1 MARKLGQQEAAFM
14 AYIQMRNLRTV
25 RSGDLVAPLKLSAK
39 QEQNLLSRMNQRGII
54 AQVRRGLYLVPARLP
69 LGGVWTPDEATA
81 IDAFMADKQARYQ
94 VTGPNAFNR
103 YGFDEQ
109 IPSRIYVYNDVF
121 SGERTIGRVELT
133 LIKVNQSRLGD
144 TEQVEMP
151 SGETM
156 VYSSRER
163 TLVDAVYDWS
173 RFDSLPRAY
182 DWIRSDIDAGRVD
195 PAGLAKSAVR
205 YGNRGT
211 TRRIGALLEQIGV
224 AEKVLR
230 RLERAL
236 PLSGAKIPLVPGRP
250 TRGVLMNRWGVVNN
264 A

>member
-1 MARKLGQQEAAFM
+1 MARKLGQLEAAFM
-14 AYIQMRNLRTV
+14 AYVQMRHLRMV

-39 QEQNLLSRMNQRGII
+39 QEQDLLSRMNRRGMI
-54 AQVRRGLYLVPARLP
+54 AQVRRGLYLVPSKLP
-69 LGGVWTPDEATA
+69 LGGVWTPDEASALGA
-81 IDAFMADKQARYQ
+81 IMADKGARYQ
-94 VTGPNAFNR
+94 VAGPNAFSR

-109 IPSRIYVYNDVF
+109 IPSRIYVYNDAI
-121 SGERTIGRVELT
+121 SGERTVGQVELT
-133 LIKVNQSRLGD
+133 LIKVSQNRLGD
-144 TEQVEMP
+144 TEQVQTP

-156 VYSSRER
+156 VYSSRVR

-182 DWIRSDIDAGRVD
+182 DWIRSDIDASRIKPTD
-195 PAGLAKSAVR
+195 LAKTAVR

-211 TRRIGALLEQIGV
+211 IRRIGALLEQDGV
-224 AEKVLR
+224 AEKILK

-236 PLSGAKIPLVPGRP
+236 PSSGAKIPLVPVRP
-250 TRGVLMNRWGVVNN
+250 TRGALMKRWGVVSN

>member
-1 MARKLGQQEAAFM
+1 VAQKLGQQEVAFM
-14 AYIQMRNLRTV
+14 AYVQMRDLRTI
-25 RSGDLVAPLKLSAK
+25 RSGDLVASLKLSAK
-39 QEQNLLSRMNQRGII
+39 QEQDLLSRMNRRGLI
-54 AQVRRGLYLVPARLP
+54 AQVRRGLYLVPPKLP
-69 LGGVWTPDEATA
+69 LGGIWTPSEAGALGA
-81 IDAFMADKQARYQ
+81 IMADKQARYQ

-109 IPSRIYVYNDVF
+109 IPSRIYVYNDAI
-121 SGERTIGRVELT
+121 SGERTIGHVELT
-133 LIKVNQSRLGD
+133 LIKVNQERLGD
-144 TEQVEMP
+144 TEQAETP
-151 SGETM
+151 AGDTM

-182 DWIRSDIDAGRVD
+182 NWIRRDLGAERIT
-195 PAGLAKSAVR
+195 PADLVKSAVR

-211 TRRIGALLEQIGV
+211 IRRIGAILEQLGV
-224 AEKVLR
+224 TERILK

-236 PLSGAKIPLVPGRP
+236 TTSSAKIALVPERP
-250 TRGVLMNRWGVVNN
+250 TRGTFMKRWGVVDN

>member
-1 MARKLGQQEAAFM
+1 MARKLGQQEAALM
-14 AYIQMRNLRTV
+14 AYVQMRNLRTV
-25 RSGDLVAPLKLSAK
+25 RSGDLVGPLKLSAK
-39 QEQNLLSRMNQRGII
+39 QEQDLLSRMNRRGMI
-54 AQVRRGLYLVPARLP
+54 AQVRRGLYLVPSKLP
-69 LGGVWTPDEATA
+69 LGGVWTPDEASA
-81 IDAFMADKQARYQ
+81 LGALMADKQARYQ
-94 VTGPNAFNR
+94 VTGPNAFSR

-109 IPSRIYVYNDVF
+109 IPSRICVYNDAF
-121 SGERTIGRVELT
+121 SGERTVGQVKLT
-133 LIKVNQSRLGD
+133 LIKVNRNRLGD

-182 DWIRSDIDAGRVD
+182 DWTRSDIDANRID
-195 PAGLAKSAVR
+195 PADLAKSAVR

-211 TRRIGALLEQIGV
+211 IRRIGALLEQFGS
-224 AEKVLR
+224 AEKVLK

-236 PLSGAKIPLVPGRP
+236 PRSEAKIPLVPGRP
-250 TRGVLMNRWGVVNN
+250 TRGVLMKRWRVVSNV
-264 A
+264 

>member
-1 MARKLGQQEAAFM
+1 MARKLGQQEATFM
-14 AYIQMRNLRTV
+14 AYVQMRNLRTV

-39 QEQNLLSRMNQRGII
+39 QEQNLLSRMNQRAMI
-54 AQVRRGLYLVPARLP
+54 AQVRRGLYLVPAKLP
-69 LGGVWTPDEATA
+69 LGGAWTPDEASA
-81 IDAFMADKQARYQ
+81 LGALMSDKQARYQ

-109 IPSRIYVYNDVF
+109 IPSRLYVYNDAI
-121 SGERTIGRVELT
+121 SGERTIGQVNLT
-133 LIKVNQSRLGD
+133 LIKVNRNRLGD
-144 TEQVEMP
+144 TDQVETP
-151 SGETM
+151 SGEMM

-182 DWIRSDIDAGRVD
+182 DWIRGDIDASRID
-195 PAGLAKSAVR
+195 PAGLAKSTIR

-211 TRRIGALLEQIGV
+211 VRRIGALLEQFGA
-224 AEKVLR
+224 AEKVLK

-236 PLSGAKIPLVPGRP
+236 SPSGAKIPLVPGCP
-250 TRGVLMNRWGVVNN
+250 TRGVLVKRWGVVDN